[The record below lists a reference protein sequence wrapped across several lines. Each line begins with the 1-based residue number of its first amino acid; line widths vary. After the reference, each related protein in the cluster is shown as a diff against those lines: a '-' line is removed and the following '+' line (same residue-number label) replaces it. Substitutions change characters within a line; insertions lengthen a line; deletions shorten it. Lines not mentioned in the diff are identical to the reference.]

1 MTRGHRSDG
10 SQPTLWAYDDEE
22 AVQPPERFV
31 EPSDDPAS
39 AGETLQPVRGDDL
52 WEAIFS
58 GKNLLRAMH
67 RVEQNKGA
75 PGPDGMKVDQ
85 LYSFFNAHWPEVQ
98 GLLDA
103 GRYRPQ
109 PVRQVLIPKPGGGRR
124 ELGVASVVDRFIC
137 QAISQVLS
145 PIFDPGFSE
154 HSYGFRPKRS
164 AHQAVEA
171 ARGYVKTGSGWVVDL
186 DLESFFDRV
195 NHDALMARVARK
207 VKDRR
212 VLKLIR
218 AYLNAGVM
226 VAGVK
231 VEREEGTPQGSPLS
245 PLLAN
250 IMLDDFDKELERRG
264 HRFVRYADDIRI
276 YVGSERAGGRV
287 FNAAEQFIEGRLK
300 LKVNAK
306 KSGVVPS
313 TKQGLLGFRFF
324 RRKGTDEIG
333 VSVSPKALAAVKA
346 RIRELTVRHGGLPME
361 RRIGAINR
369 FIAGWCAYFAHSEAE
384 SQVSSLDG
392 WLRRRL
398 RQAQWCDWKRI
409 RTRFRNLRKLGVR
422 YDKALRWANSRKGPW
437 RLASSQMLQTT
448 MTNEYW
454 QRRGL
459 IGFMGSYRHARRVWR
474 TA

>member
-10 SQPTLWAYDDEE
+10 SQPSLWAYDDEE
-22 AVQPPERFV
+22 AVQPPERPV

-39 AGETLQPVRGDDL
+39 TGETLQPVRADDL
-52 WEAIFS
+52 WGAIFS
-58 GKNLLRAMH
+58 RENLARALP

-75 PGPDGMKVDQ
+75 PGPDGMRVEA
-85 LYSFFNAHWPEVQ
+85 LRFFFNAHWPEVQ

-109 PVRQVLIPKPGGGRR
+109 PVRQVLIPKPDGRKR
-124 ELGVASVVDRFIC
+124 ELGVASVVDRLIC

-171 ARGYVKTGSGWVVDL
+171 ARGYVREGSGWVVDL

-207 VKDRR
+207 VGDRR

-218 AYLNAGVM
+218 LYLNAGVM
-226 VAGVK
+226 ANGVK
-231 VEREEGTPQGSPLS
+231 IEREEGTPQGSPLS

-250 IMLDDFDKELERRG
+250 IMLDDFDTEMEQRG

-276 YVGSERAGGRV
+276 YVGSERAGTRV
-287 FNAAEQFIEGRLK
+287 FNAATAFIEGRLK
-300 LKVNAK
+300 LRVNAK

-313 TKQGLLGFRFF
+313 TRQGLLGFRFF
-324 RRKGTDEIG
+324 RRTGTDEIG
-333 VSVSPKALAAVKA
+333 VSVSPKAMLAVKA
-346 RIRELTVRHGGLPME
+346 RIRELTVRRGGLPMP

-369 FIAGWCAYFAHSEAE
+369 FIAGWCAYFAYSEAE
-384 SQVSSLDG
+384 SQVKSLDG

-409 RTRFRNLRKLGVR
+409 RTRLRNLRKLGVR

-454 QRRGL
+454 QRLGL

>member
-1 MTRGHRSDG
+1 M
-10 SQPTLWAYDDEE
+10 
-22 AVQPPERFV
+22 
-31 EPSDDPAS
+31 
-39 AGETLQPVRGDDL
+39 
-52 WEAIFS
+52 
-58 GKNLLRAMH
+58 
-67 RVEQNKGA
+67 
-75 PGPDGMKVDQ
+75 
-85 LYSFFNAHWPEVQ
+85 
-98 GLLDA
+98 
-103 GRYRPQ
+103 
-109 PVRQVLIPKPGGGRR
+109 
-124 ELGVASVVDRFIC
+124 
-137 QAISQVLS
+137 
-145 PIFDPGFSE
+145 
-154 HSYGFRPKRS
+154 
-164 AHQAVEA
+164 
-171 ARGYVKTGSGWVVDL
+171 
-186 DLESFFDRV
+186 
-195 NHDALMARVARK
+195 
-207 VKDRR
+207 
-212 VLKLIR
+212 LKLIR

-264 HRFVRYADDIRI
+264 TASSATPTTTASM
-276 YVGSERAGGRV
+276 SEANGQGRV
-287 FNAAEQFIEGRLK
+287 FNAAAQFIEGRLK

-306 KSGVVPS
+306 KSGGRPLDQ
-313 TKQGLLGFRFF
+313 QGLLGFRFF

-369 FIAGWCAYFAHSEAE
+369 FIAGWCAYFAFSEAE

-437 RLASSQMLQTT
+437 RLAASQMLQTT
-448 MTNEYW
+448 MPNAYW
-454 QRRGL
+454 QRLGL
-459 IGFMGSYRHARRVWR
+459 IGFVGSYRHARRVWR